1 MPSGGAFTLS
11 DVKGPTL
18 AIVCA
23 PCDRRSQ
30 FDVSRLIDQHGA
42 DAKLTDLLAVLV
54 GDCPKAHSVSV
65 HERCRAVYDMLNV

>member
-1 MPSGGAFTLS
+1 MPRDGSITLS

-23 PCDRRSQ
+23 PCDRRGH
-30 FDVSRLIDQHGA
+30 FDVSRLVAEYGA

-54 GDCPKAHSVSV
+54 GTCPKGHSDSV
-65 HERCRAVYDMLNV
+65 HDRCKAVYDKLNV